1 MKLTKKIIKKIAYLL
16 FVIVSVLLL
25 FEVVY
30 RYNFVDFYR
39 TELEGLNSKEELS
52 LSKSKT
58 LLVFGDSFSADNNS
72 YVKMLK
78 DSLKDYNVINSAV
91 PGTSILQTKVFFKDR
106 VEKFKPNHIIIQLYV
121 GNDLNDYSHPVNWGE
136 LSFSRNLYWTISDN
150 LIGLQYLNY
159 KLGQFKSS
167 SGNKDPKKNDEFNP
181 LTYNHR
187 EKLYFK
193 ADSLSLY
200 NAISLQ
206 GNQQKK
212 INFLI
217 GDLQDLIKDID
228 VKTTILVIPHGAQVS
243 KKYQKNMNK
252 IGASFPQDVYY
263 RDDFNFYN
271 ELSSKLSNN
280 KVKVITSLSYF
291 RVSKEEVYYLND
303 PHLNPYG
310 QNKLGFFLLSQIDF

>member
-136 LSFSRNLYWTISDN
+136 LSFSRNLYWLISDN

-206 GNQQKK
+206 GNQQNIFNLL
-212 INFLI
+212 IN
-217 GDLQDLIKDID
+217 DLQDLLKDVN
-228 VKTTILVIPHGAQVS
+228 VKTTLLIIPHGAQVS
-243 KKYQKNMNK
+243 TKYQESMKE
-252 IGASFPQDVYY
+252 IGASFTKDVYY
-263 RDDFNFYN
+263 VNNFSFFKELAN
-271 ELSSKLSNN
+271 ELSNN
-280 KVKVITSLSYF
+280 KVSVITPLSYF
-291 RVSKEEVYYLND
+291 RASTEEIYYLND

-310 QNKLGFFLLSQIDF
+310 QNKLGLFLLGKIDF